1 MDQRRITDDAPLL
14 VNEDRIGELEETQN
28 SEDDSNSHLQETR
41 SSRLGYLTVSILT
54 FTNLLNYMD
63 RFTVAGVLQSIK
75 DNFFNTTS
83 GGPSNTTHFGN
94 SSIDDSS
101 IQEDHLNELGLI
113 QTSFIL
119 SYMIFSPVFGY
130 LGDRYNRKV
139 LMSVGIL
146 FWSGI
151 TLGSSFTTKTY
162 WSFLLMRSLVGIG
175 EASYSTIAPTII
187 ADLFVGS
194 MRTNMLSLFY
204 FAIPVGSGLGYI
216 IASGV
221 EKATGDWRW
230 SLRITP
236 VFGIVCVLLIIWLVK
251 EPARGASE
259 GGSHLRSSSLK
270 SDVVYLAKNRSFML
284 SSLGFTCVA
293 FVTGALAFWAP
304 YYLNHSIL
312 AQAKETGQKP
322 KISKE
327 AVSMIFGSITC
338 VAGIIGVAIG
348 WNTAKLLR
356 KYTEKAD
363 PLICAFGMLSCS
375 PFLFLA
381 LYLSK
386 KYLVATWIFIFIGE
400 TLLCMNWPIVADI
413 LLYVVVPNR
422 RSIAEAGQILM
433 SHAFGDAGSPF
444 LIGQIAGEIAKLLT
458 YTHIY
463 NQYKSLQYSLYIN
476 CFICVLGGGF
486 FLANAV
492 YIIPDKL
499 AQKKAVKESADGL
512 CSEDKS
518 LPNTV
523 LND

>member
-1 MDQRRITDDAPLL
+1 MIFIT
-14 VNEDRIGELEETQN
+14 
-28 SEDDSNSHLQETR
+28 
-41 SSRLGYLTVSILT
+41 
-54 FTNLLNYMD
+54 
-63 RFTVAGVLQSIK
+63 GVLQSIK
-75 DNFFNTTS
+75 DNFFNSTGS
-83 GGPSNTTHFGN
+83 GSGNMTHVGN

-312 AQAKETGQKP
+312 AQARDTGKKP
-322 KISKE
+322 AISKE

-338 VAGIIGVAIG
+338 IAGILGVAIG
-348 WNTAKLLR
+348 WNMAKLLR

-386 KYLVATWIFIFIGE
+386 KYLIATWIFIFIGE

-444 LIGQIAGEIAKLLT
+444 LIGQ
-458 YTHIY
+458 
-463 NQYKSLQYSLYIN
+463 
-476 CFICVLGGGF
+476 V
-486 FLANAV
+486 
-492 YIIPDKL
+492 
-499 AQKKAVKESADGL
+499 GL
-512 CSEDKS
+512 R
-518 LPNTV
+518 
-523 LND
+523 